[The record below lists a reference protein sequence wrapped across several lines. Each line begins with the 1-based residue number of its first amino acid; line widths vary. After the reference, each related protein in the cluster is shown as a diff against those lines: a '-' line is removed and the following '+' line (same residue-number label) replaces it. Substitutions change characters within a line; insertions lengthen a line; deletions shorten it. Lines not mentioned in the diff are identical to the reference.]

1 MFYSYFYSG
10 GLFNIE
16 NKLFDVT
23 ALGELL
29 IDFTEN
35 GTSSQ
40 GNPLMEANPG
50 GAPCNVLAMLEKL
63 NKKTAFIGKVGK
75 DMFGTQLKNAVEEV
89 GIDTRNLIMDPVY
102 HTTLAFVHTYPDG
115 DRDFS
120 FYRDPGAD
128 MMLTKDEVSED
139 LIRAS
144 RIFHFGTLSST
155 HEGVREATRH
165 AIDVAKESGC
175 IISFDPNLRPPLW
188 KSLDNAKVEIEYGMS
203 KCDILK
209 ISDNEVEFMCGTTDY
224 DKGAA
229 MIMEKYSNITLIL
242 ITMGKDGS
250 RAYYRDMIV
259 EAAPFLQ
266 ENTIETTGAGDT
278 FCASA
283 LNYVLDHDPKN
294 LTADNLKELLTFANA
309 AASLITTRKGALRV
323 MPSREDVLTFIESRK

>member
-1 MFYSYFYSG
+1 M
-10 GLFNIE
+10 E
-16 NKLFDVT
+16 KKQFDVT

-35 GTSSQ
+35 GESSQ

-50 GAPCNVLAMLEKL
+50 GAPCNVLAMLERL
-63 NKKTAFIGKVGK
+63 GKKTAFIGKVGK
-75 DMFGTQLKNAVEEV
+75 DMFGNQLKSAVEEV
-89 GIDTRNLIMDPVY
+89 GIDTRTLILDENY

-128 MMLTKDEVSED
+128 MMLTKEEVQRD
-139 LIRAS
+139 LIESS

-165 AIDVAKESGC
+165 AIELAKDAGC
-175 IISFDPNLRPPLW
+175 IITFDPNLRPPLW
-188 KSLDNAKVEIEYGMS
+188 KSLDDAKAEIEYGMS
-203 KCDILK
+203 KCDVLK

-229 MIMEKYSNITLIL
+229 MIQEKYHIPLIL
-242 ITMGKDGS
+242 VTMGKDGS
-250 RAYYRDMIV
+250 RAYYKNMRV
-259 EAAPFLQ
+259 EVAPFLQ

-278 FCASA
+278 FCAST
-283 LNYVLDHDPKN
+283 LNYVLDHGLDD
-294 LTADNLKELLTFANA
+294 LTEENLKELLTFANA

-323 MPSREDVLTFIESRK
+323 MPTREEVESFIASRQ

>member
-1 MFYSYFYSG
+1 M
-10 GLFNIE
+10 E
-16 NKLFDVT
+16 NKVYDVT

-35 GTSSQ
+35 GSSSQ
-40 GNPLMEANPG
+40 GNPLLEANPG
-50 GAPCNVLAMLEKL
+50 GAPCNVLAMLEQL
-63 NKKTAFIGKVGK
+63 GKKTAFIGKVGK

-89 GIDTRNLIMDPVY
+89 GIDTRNLVMDENV

-128 MMLTKDEVSED
+128 MMLTKDEVQED

-165 AIDVAKESGC
+165 AIEVAKDAGC
-175 IISFDPNLRPPLW
+175 IITFDPNLRPPLW
-188 KSLDNAKVEIEYGMS
+188 KSLEDARTEIEYGMT
-203 KCDILK
+203 KCDVLK
-209 ISDNEVEFMCGTTDY
+209 ISDNEVEFLFGTTDY

-229 MIMEKYSNITLIL
+229 LIREKYNIPLVL
-242 ITMGKDGS
+242 ITMGKEGS
-250 RAYYRDMIV
+250 RAYYKDLRV

-278 FCASA
+278 FCASS
-283 LNYVLDHDPKN
+283 LNYVLEHGLDALTEEN
-294 LTADNLKELLTFANA
+294 LAELLTFANA

-323 MPSREDVLTFIESRK
+323 MPTRQEVLDFIKASGR